1 MRKLFKVLGIL
12 PVLLMLSLPVSVA
25 ATVPVSRNRATFPA
39 PLLREKASGLA
50 TAINAG
56 GYYNGIRLCGK
67 VKIVPYNAD
76 IKVEVVNSFPDLRV
90 KVVEHFPD
98 RIGEWQF
105 VEYGQDFTVQFVN
118 SLPDIK
124 IKYVDSFPGVN

>member
-1 MRKLFKVLGIL
+1 MRNFFKVLGIL
-12 PVLLMLSLPVSVA
+12 VLLLGLSCPVLA
-25 ATVPVSRNRATFPA
+25 
-39 PLLREKASGLA
+39 A

-67 VKIVPYNAD
+67 VKIVPYNGD
-76 IKVEVVNSFPDLRV
+76 IKVEVVNSFPDLKV

-118 SLPDIK
+118 NFPDIK
-124 IKYVDSFPGVN
+124 IRYVDSFPGVN

>member
-1 MRKLFKVLGIL
+1 MSAFDSFLLGRQARQRAGMSLVEILMGLAIGAILFL
-12 PVLLMLSLPVSVA
+12 A
-25 ATVPVSRNRATFPA
+25 
-39 PLLREKASGLA
+39 LA

-67 VKIVPYNAD
+67 VKIVQYHAD
-76 IKVEVVNSFPDLRV
+76 IKVEVVNSFPDLKV

-118 SLPDIK
+118 SFPDIK